1 MPDWLQPLQPNH
13 RPPRRTP
20 APVGEGPL
28 SFERA
33 VERFAEGHVSRKT
46 GRPFRSTSR
55 ENIRHNLLGAPLTGF
70 RRERGIESVAAW
82 NGDLAAEYLHWLQ
95 FDLRRDSATIKKVRG
110 QLRSFGAYCDE
121 HFGTEHAAAGA
132 LTTLRVSPATDYERR
147 RDTALTPGEAKRLLN
162 AAPTGRDRLIVA
174 MLLYT
179 GMRPSE
185 LLALDAQH
193 IRLDRTPPVVE
204 IRGTVHDPDS
214 KKAQAGF
221 RDVPLTVGQSILPRL
236 LTAHLTDPAR
246 PAGKG
251 RLFLS
256 LRNDHLGRAQPL
268 TMEGLKSML
277 AKLGGATGIRC
288 NAYRFR
294 HTFCTWC
301 ADAGMQ
307 MLHLQQLLGHAG
319 SDMVA
324 DYYRGKTSEE
334 VIQAASR
341 LRF

>member
-13 RPPRRTP
+13 RPPGRTR
-20 APVGEGPL
+20 APVGDGPL

-33 VERFAEGHVSRKT
+33 VERFAAGYVSRKT
-46 GRPFRSTSR
+46 GRLFSSTSR
-55 ENIRHNLLGAPLTGF
+55 ANIRHNLLGTPLTGF
-70 RRERGIESVAAW
+70 RRERGIEAVAAW

-95 FDLRRDSATIKKVRG
+95 VDLRRDSATIKKVRG

-121 HFGTEHAAAGA
+121 HFGTDHAGGGA

-147 RDTALTPGEAKRLLN
+147 RDPALTQGEAARLLR
-162 AAPTGRDRLIVA
+162 AALTSRDRLIIA

-185 LLALDAQH
+185 LLALEEQH

-204 IRGTVHDPDS
+204 IRGTVHDADAT
-214 KKAQAGF
+214 KTQAGF

-236 LTAHLTDPAR
+236 LRAHLTDPAR
-246 PAGKG
+246 PVGEG
-251 RLFLS
+251 RMFLS
-256 LRNDHLGRAQPL
+256 LRNDHFGRAQPL

-277 AKLGGATGIRC
+277 AKLGEATGIRC

-301 ADAGMQ
+301 ADAGMH
-307 MLHLQQLLGHAG
+307 MLHLQQLLGHAS

-324 DYYRGKTSEE
+324 YYYRGKTSEA
-334 VIQAASR
+334 VLQAAAR
-341 LRF
+341 VRF

>member
-1 MPDWLQPLQPNH
+1 MPDWLQPLQPNR
-13 RPPRRTP
+13 RPPGRRP
-20 APVGEGPL
+20 APASEGPL

-46 GRPFRSTSR
+46 GKPFSSTSR
-55 ENIRHNLLGAPLTGF
+55 ENIRHNLLGTPLTSF
-70 RRERGIESVAAW
+70 RKERRIMAVAAW

-95 FDLRRDSATIKKVRG
+95 LDLRRNSATIKKVRS

-121 HFGTEHAAAGA
+121 HLGSEHAAGGA
-132 LTTLRVSPATDYERR
+132 LMTLRVSPATDYERR
-147 RDTALTPGEAKRLLN
+147 RDPALGRGEAERLLKAALTA
-162 AAPTGRDRLIVA
+162 RDRLIVA

-179 GMRPSE
+179 GMRSSE
-185 LLALDAQH
+185 LLALEEQH

-204 IRGTVHDPDS
+204 IRGTVHDPDAS
-214 KKAQAGF
+214 KTRAGF
-221 RDVPLTVGQSILPRL
+221 RDVPLTVGQTILPRL
-236 LTAHLTDPAR
+236 LRAHLTEPAR
-246 PAGKG
+246 PVGAG

-256 LRNDHLGRAQPL
+256 LRKDHFGRAQPL

-277 AKLGGATGIRC
+277 AKLGEATGIKC
-288 NAYRFR
+288 NAQRFR

-307 MLHLQQLLGHAG
+307 MLHLQQLLGHAS

-324 DYYRGKTSEE
+324 YYYRGKTSES
-334 VIQAASR
+334 VLQATAR
-341 LRF
+341 VRF

>member
-13 RPPRRTP
+13 RPPGRTP

-33 VERFAEGHVSRKT
+33 VERFAAGHVSRKT
-46 GRPFRSTSR
+46 GRVFSSTSR
-55 ENIRHNLLGAPLTGF
+55 ENIRHNLLGTPLTGF
-70 RRERGIESVAAW
+70 RRERGIEAVASW
-82 NGDLAAEYLHWLQ
+82 NGDLAAEYLRWLQ
-95 FDLRRDSATIKKVRG
+95 VDLRRDSATIKKVRG
-110 QLRSFGAYCDE
+110 QLRSFGAFCDE
-121 HFGTEHAAAGA
+121 HFGTNQAAGGA

-147 RDTALTPGEAKRLLN
+147 RDPALTQGEAERLLK
-162 AAPTGRDRLIVA
+162 AALTGRDRLIVA

-185 LLALDAQH
+185 LLALEEQH
-193 IRLDRTPPVVE
+193 IRLDRTPPIVE
-204 IRGTVHDPDS
+204 IRGTVHDPDAT
-214 KKAQAGF
+214 KTQAGF

-236 LTAHLTDPAR
+236 LRAHLTDTAR
-246 PAGKG
+246 PVGEG

-256 LRNDHLGRAQPL
+256 LRNDHFGRAQPL

-277 AKLGGATGIRC
+277 AKLGEATGIRC

-301 ADAGMQ
+301 ADAGMH
-307 MLHLQQLLGHAG
+307 MLHLQQLLGHAS

-324 DYYRGKTSEE
+324 YYYRGKTSEA
-334 VIQAASR
+334 VLQAAAR
-341 LRF
+341 VRF

>member
-13 RPPRRTP
+13 RPPGRAHP
-20 APVGEGPL
+20 PEVGNRL

-33 VERFAEGHVSRKT
+33 VERFVENYVSRKT
-46 GRPFRSTSR
+46 GRLYSSTSR
-55 ENIRHNLLGAPLTGF
+55 QNLRNNLLGGPLTAF
-70 RRERGIESVAAW
+70 RRQRSIDAVADW
-82 NGDLAAEYLHWLQ
+82 NGDLAAAYLHWLQ
-95 FDLRRDSATIKKVRG
+95 DDLRRDSATIKKVRG

-147 RDTALTPGEAKRLLN
+147 RDPALTQGEAERLLK
-162 AAPTGRDRLIVA
+162 AASTSRDRLMVA

-185 LLALDAQH
+185 LLALDEQH
-193 IRLDRTPPVVE
+193 IRLDRTPPVVV
-204 IRGTVHDPDS
+204 IRGSVHNPDAT
-214 KKAQAGF
+214 KTQAGF
-221 RDVPLTVGQSILPRL
+221 RDVPLTVGQNILPRWIRAYL
-236 LTAHLTDPAR
+236 SDPNR
-246 PAGKG
+246 PVGAS

-256 LRNDHLGRAQPL
+256 LRNDQHGRSQPL
-268 TMEGLKSML
+268 TLEGLKSML
-277 AKLGGATGIRC
+277 ATLGETTGIRC

-301 ADAGMQ
+301 ADAGMH
-307 MLHLQQLLGHAG
+307 MLHLQQLLGHAS

-324 DYYRGKTSEE
+324 YYYRGKTSEA
-334 VIQAASR
+334 VLQAAAR
-341 LRF
+341 VRF

>member
-13 RPPRRTP
+13 RPPGRTP

-33 VERFAEGHVSRKT
+33 VERFAESHVSRKT
-46 GRPFRSTSR
+46 GRLFSSTSR
-55 ENIRHNLLGAPLTGF
+55 QNIRNNLLGGPLTAF
-70 RRERGIESVAAW
+70 RRERSVETVAAW
-82 NGDLAAEYLHWLQ
+82 NGDLAADYLQWLQ
-95 FDLRRDSATIKKVRG
+95 VDLRRASATIKKVRG
-110 QLRSFGAYCDE
+110 QLRSFGAFCDE
-121 HFGTEHAAAGA
+121 HFGTKNAAGGA
-132 LTTLRVSPATDYERR
+132 LTALRVSPATDYHRR
-147 RDTALTPGEAKRLLN
+147 RDPALTQGEAEHLLK
-162 AAPTGRDRLIVA
+162 AALTGRDRLIVA

-185 LLALDAQH
+185 LLALDEQH

-204 IRGTVHDPDS
+204 IRGTVHDPDAT
-214 KKAQAGF
+214 KTQAGF
-221 RDVPLTVGQSILPRL
+221 RDVPLTVGQSAVPRL
-236 LTAHLTDPAR
+236 LRAHLSDPAR
-246 PAGKG
+246 PVGAS

-256 LRNDHLGRAQPL
+256 LRKDHYGRAQPL

-277 AKLGGATGIRC
+277 ATLGEATGIKC

-301 ADAGMQ
+301 ADAGMH
-307 MLHLQQLLGHAG
+307 MLHLQQLLGHAS

-324 DYYRGKTSEE
+324 YYYRGKTSEA
-334 VIQAASR
+334 VLQVAAR
-341 LRF
+341 VRF

>member
-1 MPDWLQPLQPNH
+1 MPDWLQPLEPNR
-13 RPPRRTP
+13 RPPGRTP

-28 SFERA
+28 SFERG

-46 GRPFRSTSR
+46 GRPFSPTSR
-55 ENIRHNLLGAPLTGF
+55 QNIRDNLLGGPLTAF
-70 RRERGIESVAAW
+70 RRERGIEGVAAW
-82 NGDLAAEYLHWLQ
+82 NGDLAADYLRWLQ
-95 FDLRRDSATIKKVRG
+95 VDLRRDSATIKKVRG

-121 HFGTEHAAAGA
+121 HFGTERAAGGA
-132 LTTLRVSPATDYERR
+132 LTTLRVSPATDFQRR
-147 RDTALTPGEAKRLLN
+147 RHPALTQGEAGALLK
-162 AAPTGRDRLIVA
+162 AALTGRDRLIVA

-185 LLALDAQH
+185 LLALEEQH

-204 IRGTVHDPDS
+204 IRATLHDPGAT
-214 KKAQAGF
+214 KTHAGF

-236 LTAHLTDPAR
+236 LRAHLTDPSR
-246 PAGKG
+246 PVGEG

-256 LRNDHLGRAQPL
+256 LRNDHVGRAQPL

-277 AKLGGATGIRC
+277 AKLGEATGIRS
-288 NAYRFR
+288 NAYRLR

-301 ADAGMQ
+301 ADAGMN
-307 MLHLQQLLGHAG
+307 MLHLQQLLGHAS

-324 DYYRGKTSEE
+324 YYYRDKTSEA
-334 VIQAASR
+334 VLQAAAR
-341 LRF
+341 VRF

>member
-1 MPDWLQPLQPNH
+1 MPDWLQPLQPNR
-13 RPPRRTP
+13 RPPGRTA

-46 GRPFRSTSR
+46 GRLFSSTSR
-55 ENIRHNLLGAPLTGF
+55 QNIRDNLLGGPLTGF
-70 RRERGIESVAAW
+70 RRERGIETVAAW
-82 NGDLAAEYLHWLQ
+82 NGDLAAEYLRWLQ
-95 FDLRRDSATIKKVRG
+95 VDLRRDSATIKKVRG
-110 QLRSFGAYCDE
+110 QLRSFGVYCDE
-121 HFGTEHAAAGA
+121 HFGTEHAAGGA
-132 LTTLRVSPATDYERR
+132 LTTLRVSPATDYVRR
-147 RDTALTPGEAKRLLN
+147 RDPALSQGEAQRVLK
-162 AAPTGRDRLIVA
+162 AALTGRDRLIVA

-185 LLALDAQH
+185 LLALEEQH

-204 IRGTVHDPDS
+204 IRGTVHDPGAT
-214 KKAQAGF
+214 KTQAGF

-236 LTAHLTDPAR
+236 LRAHLTDPAR
-246 PAGKG
+246 PVGEG

-277 AKLGGATGIRC
+277 AKLGEATGIRC
-288 NAYRFR
+288 NAHRFR

-307 MLHLQQLLGHAG
+307 MLHLQQLLGHAS

-324 DYYRGKTSEE
+324 CYYRGKTSQA
-334 VIQAASR
+334 VLQAAAR